1 MGYEHKNTEEGVGWG
16 VVLFLFDQL
25 VVNGKEH
32 EFQAVGDSQLV
43 KDVRQV
49 VFSSVFTDPELSSQI
64 LIGVSRNDEGDDL
77 QLTGGKPKVSWCL

>member
-32 EFQAVGDSQLV
+32 EFQAVGDSACQ
-43 KDVRQV
+43 RC
-49 VFSSVFTDPELSSQI
+49 SSS
-64 LIGVSRNDEGDDL
+64 GV
-77 QLTGGKPKVSWCL
+77 